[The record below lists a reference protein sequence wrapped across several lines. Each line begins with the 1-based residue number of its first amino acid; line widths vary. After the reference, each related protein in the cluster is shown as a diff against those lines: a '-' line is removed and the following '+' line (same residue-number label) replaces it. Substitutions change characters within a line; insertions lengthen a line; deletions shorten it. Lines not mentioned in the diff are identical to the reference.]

1 MENIVVIKPWL
12 ENLRCEINEALQKY
26 VGKTNSLKERA
37 CIYLTINNI
46 VDKYMREGHFYN
58 TFNVWKYLDFNLN
71 KKIEP

>member
-12 ENLRCEINEALQKY
+12 ENLRHEINEALQKY
-26 VGKTNSLKERA
+26 VGKTNSLKERE

-46 VDKYMREGHFYN
+46 VDKYMREGHFDN